1 MIHKWTWK
9 LECIRFGVGWG
20 GYMHTVYQYQCV
32 GSGGGVC
39 DYDLNIES
47 NINLAGDAIIKIYI
61 IDY

>member
-1 MIHKWTWK
+1 MNEFMLDDSDDKIF
-9 LECIRFGVGWG
+9 FGGGG
-20 GYMHTVYQYQCV
+20 GYMDRLSVPVC
-32 GSGGGVC
+32 GEWGGVC